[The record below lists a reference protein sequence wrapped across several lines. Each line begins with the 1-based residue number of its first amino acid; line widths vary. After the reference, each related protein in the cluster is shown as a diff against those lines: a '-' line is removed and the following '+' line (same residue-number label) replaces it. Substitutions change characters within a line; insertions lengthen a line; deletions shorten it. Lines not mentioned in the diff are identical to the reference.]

1 MKILSKNRWLPSW
14 ILFHITQQSLIALTK
29 KWKSEVDSGKSFGAL
44 LTDLSKSFDCLHQEL
59 LLAKLKRLW
68 LATICIKP
76 YWHYPFNREQRTKI
90 NASYSSWEE
99 ILFGVT
105 QGSILR
111 PLLFNIFM
119 FHLFTILE

>member
-14 ILFHITQQSLIALTK
+14 ILFHITQQSLIVLTK

-76 YWHYPFNREQRTKI
+76 YWQLPVQEGTENK
-90 NASYSSWEE
+90 N
-99 ILFGVT
+99 
-105 QGSILR
+105 
-111 PLLFNIFM
+111 
-119 FHLFTILE
+119 